1 MDSTRV
7 EDIKGVTLRVTI
19 LAGVVIT
26 RRLSLVRS
34 PIILVK
40 GLRLYL
46 VALRFNII
54 KLKGGSRL
62 GGCCFG
68 LISMAGDYYSAP
80 GTI

>member
-7 EDIKGVTLRVTI
+7 EDIKGVILRVTI
-19 LAGVVIT
+19 LAGIIIT

-34 PIILVK
+34 PVILVK

-54 KLKGGSRL
+54 KLKDSSRL
-62 GGCCFG
+62 GGCCFR
-68 LISMAGDYYSAP
+68 LISIAGDYYSAL